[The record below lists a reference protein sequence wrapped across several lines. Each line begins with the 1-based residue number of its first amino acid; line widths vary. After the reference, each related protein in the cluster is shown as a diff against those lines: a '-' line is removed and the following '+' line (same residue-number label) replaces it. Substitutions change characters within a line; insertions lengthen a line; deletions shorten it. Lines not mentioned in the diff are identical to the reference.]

1 MSIFLGAHSPVHEQL
16 PTKRKRSDD
25 EESST
30 RKKKA
35 PTKGSERIERLYE
48 NSIRAIEKGF
58 QALDKRVKSL
68 KWPDMNDCILALA
81 IDAYAA
87 AATENLPNVFKLKGM
102 DNGFTLAFDLTMAIA
117 DISYTDLEK
126 TAKMSGWGD
135 AEASYKELDRVLLS
149 LIPNREK
156 PTTSLASLPEV
167 PLLPWTPD
175 GVDPS
180 FSGTGRPGTLHQGW
194 TYAQNIK
201 REKDR
206 REARRVRRETTQDW
220 VSIALA
226 ELKEDRDYLDA
237 YGIEGYFPKSIAA
250 LEGILSEQ
258 SSPGAASPSGGS
270 AWGTSSLHSFEVLML
285 TASAYSSD
293 PTSSTSSVL
302 SPSSFIFLW
311 RRSVK
316 ADAYVKV
323 NRFDHRRLAVLRKG
337 KVA

>member
-1 MSIFLGAHSPVHEQL
+1 MTQE
-16 PTKRKRSDD
+16 KRRRRKLHT
-25 EESST
+25 EGKST
-30 RKKKA
+30 NQGTINAKVQ
-35 PTKGSERIERLYE
+35 GSERIERLYE
-48 NSIRAIEKGF
+48 NSIRAIEKGC

-87 AATENLPNVFKLKGM
+87 AATENLPNVFKLEGM
-102 DNGFTLAFDLTMAIA
+102 DNGFTLAFGLTMAIA

-135 AEASYKELDRVLLS
+135 AEASYEDLDGVLLG
-149 LIPNREK
+149 LIPGREK
-156 PTTSLASLPEV
+156 PTTSLTSLPEV
-167 PLLPWTPD
+167 PLRWTPD

-180 FSGTGRPGTLHQGW
+180 PSGTKRPGTLHQGW
-194 TYAQNIK
+194 TYAQKIK

-206 REARRVRRETTQDW
+206 REARR

-258 SSPGAASPSGGS
+258 SFPGAAPPAGGS
-270 AWGTSSLHSFEVLML
+270 A
-285 TASAYSSD
+285 
-293 PTSSTSSVL
+293 
-302 SPSSFIFLW
+302 
-311 RRSVK
+311 
-316 ADAYVKV
+316 
-323 NRFDHRRLAVLRKG
+323 
-337 KVA
+337 

>member
-1 MSIFLGAHSPVHEQL
+1 MLHIRSSNFNMFTSLRAHPPAHEQL

-30 RKKKA
+30 PKKQA
-35 PTKGSERIERLYE
+35 PTKVPSTRKSSAASESERLYKD
-48 NSIRAIEKGF
+48 SIKAIEKGI

-68 KWPDMNDCILALA
+68 KWPDMNDCILTLT
-81 IDAYAA
+81 IDNYAA
-87 AATENLPNVFKLKGM
+87 AATEHLPNVFKLKGM
-102 DNGFTLAFDLTMAIA
+102 DNGIALAFDLTMAIA
-117 DISYTDLEK
+117 DMSYTDLEK

-135 AEASYKELDRVLLS
+135 AEASYEELDGVLLS
-149 LIPNREK
+149 LIPGREK
-156 PTTSLASLPEV
+156 PTNSLTSLPEV
-167 PLLPWTPD
+167 PLRWTPD

-180 FSGTGRPGTLHQGW
+180 PSGTGRPGTLHQGW
-194 TYAQNIK
+194 TYAQKMK

-258 SSPGAASPSGGS
+258 SFPGAASPSGGS
-270 AWGTSSLHSFEVLML
+270 A
-285 TASAYSSD
+285 
-293 PTSSTSSVL
+293 
-302 SPSSFIFLW
+302 
-311 RRSVK
+311 
-316 ADAYVKV
+316 
-323 NRFDHRRLAVLRKG
+323 
-337 KVA
+337 

>member
-1 MSIFLGAHSPVHEQL
+1 MTQE
-16 PTKRKRSDD
+16 KRRRRKLHT
-25 EESST
+25 EEKST
-30 RKKKA
+30 NQGTINAKVQ
-35 PTKGSERIERLYE
+35 GSERIERLYE

-68 KWPDMNDCILALA
+68 KWPDMNDCILTLA

-180 FSGTGRPGTLHQGW
+180 SSGTGRPGTLHQGW
-194 TYAQNIK
+194 TYAQKIK

-206 REARRVRRETTQDW
+206 REARRVRRETTQDR

-302 SPSSFIFLW
+302 SPSSFMSNW
-311 RRSVK
+311 DRSVK
-316 ADAYVKV
+316 VDAYE
-323 NRFDHRRLAVLRKG
+323 DESIWPS
-337 KVA
+337 

>member
-1 MSIFLGAHSPVHEQL
+1 MSTFLGAHSPVHEQL

-35 PTKGSERIERLYE
+35 PTKVPSTRKSRAARESERLYE

-58 QALDKRVKSL
+58 RALDKRVKSL

-81 IDAYAA
+81 IDAYAT

-156 PTTSLASLPEV
+156 PTANNQPGN
-167 PLLPWTPD
+167 P
-175 GVDPS
+175 
-180 FSGTGRPGTLHQGW
+180 SGTGRPGTLHQGW
-194 TYAQNIK
+194 TYAQKMK

-206 REARRVRRETTQDW
+206 REVRRVRRETTQDW

-258 SSPGAASPSGGS
+258 SFPGAASPSGGS
-270 AWGTSSLHSFEVLML
+270 A
-285 TASAYSSD
+285 
-293 PTSSTSSVL
+293 
-302 SPSSFIFLW
+302 
-311 RRSVK
+311 
-316 ADAYVKV
+316 
-323 NRFDHRRLAVLRKG
+323 
-337 KVA
+337 